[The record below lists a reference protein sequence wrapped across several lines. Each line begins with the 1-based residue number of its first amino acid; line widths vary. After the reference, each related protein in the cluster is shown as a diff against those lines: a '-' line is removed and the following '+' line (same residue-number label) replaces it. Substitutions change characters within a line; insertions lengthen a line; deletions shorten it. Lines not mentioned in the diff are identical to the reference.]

1 MIVGITLVVLSIV
14 VAVLIFLAVIKVI
27 VKKRRLNRSRE
38 PPIYAIPHH
47 IYEEV
52 PEIADE
58 RNIQLS
64 ENVAYAEANNIQI
77 SNNAAYGQFN
87 L

>member
-1 MIVGITLVVLSIV
+1 M
-14 VAVLIFLAVIKVI
+14 KVI
-27 VKKRRLNRSRE
+27 VKKRQLNQARE

-52 PEIADE
+52 TEIADE

-64 ENVAYAEANNIQI
+64 ENVAYAETSNIQI
-77 SNNAAYGQFN
+77 SNNTAYGQFKS
-87 L
+87 